1 MASIYEREGKPDSA
15 AVCLELLLAP
25 VGKYRDLIPWRGFH
39 FSFAHQRLV
48 LLYSRMGQLESARR
62 HWEAFAKAF
71 DDPDPELRPLVD
83 EARAALA
90 AAEGMA
96 RSTSR

>member
-1 MASIYEREGKPDSA
+1 MTGLFERAGKPDSA

-48 LLYSRMGQLESARR
+48 LLYARMGQLDRASR
-62 HWEAFAKAF
+62 HWGAFRKAF
-71 DDPDPELRPLVD
+71 DDPDPELRPLLD

-90 AAEGMA
+90 AAEGMEK
-96 RSTSR
+96 SSRR